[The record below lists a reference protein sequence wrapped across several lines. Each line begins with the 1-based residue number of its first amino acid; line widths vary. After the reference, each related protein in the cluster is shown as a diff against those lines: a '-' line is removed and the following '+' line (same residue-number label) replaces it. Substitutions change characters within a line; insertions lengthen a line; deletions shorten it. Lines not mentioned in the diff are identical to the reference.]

1 MKKMR
6 DKGQTKF
13 SFRFVTLE
21 KTIKEVPLLSNEKYS
36 QISDIS
42 IKIIKEN
49 QDLMAYFVLYNFNNA
64 FSSSEYPATIIF
76 IIF

>member
-13 SFRFVTLE
+13 SFHFVTLE
-21 KTIKEVPLLSNEKYS
+21 KTMKEVPLLSNENYS

-49 QDLMAYFVLYNFNNA
+49 QDLMAYFTLHNFNNA
-64 FSSSEYPATIIF
+64 LSSSAYPATIIF